1 MRKMLNLF
9 YFGNPVVTEAEKKI
23 DGVTQ
28 RDNFGKVIMV
38 KVTKEA
44 EATGVN
50 LNPYTFM
57 LNLLKLARETEI
69 LKSPHDVTVYLN
81 CYLENRTQF

>member
-9 YFGNPVVTEAEKKI
+9 YFGNPVVTLVEKKI
-23 DGVTQ
+23 DGVPV
-28 RDNFGKVIMV
+28 RDNFGKVVIQ
-38 KVTKEA
+38 KVLKEA

-69 LKSPHDVTVYLN
+69 LKLPHDVTVYLN
-81 CYLENRTQF
+81 CYQENRT